1 MLMRRVPNYCSRPRQ
16 VKLVG
21 GSFEEHR
28 LHEPGLEL
36 FLRAVEKTGFWV
48 AWAVVSR
55 DWKVLGACDL
65 GDEY

>member
-1 MLMRRVPNYCSRPRQ
+1 M
-16 VKLVG
+16 KLVG

-28 LHEPGLEL
+28 LHDPGLEL